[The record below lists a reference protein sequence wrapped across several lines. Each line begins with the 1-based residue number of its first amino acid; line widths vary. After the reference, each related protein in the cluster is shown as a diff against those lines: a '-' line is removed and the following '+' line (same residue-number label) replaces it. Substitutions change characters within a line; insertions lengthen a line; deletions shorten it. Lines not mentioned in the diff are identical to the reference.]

1 MWSGTLTPGFRARL
15 ALFSG
20 AALSALALGGCA
32 MSPAAPPWFSEAML
46 EELRTQQEYAD
57 FITAR
62 YAVMTGDPA
71 SAATYYRRAW
81 TSSPGDPG
89 LLERAT
95 ISTLAAGDA
104 AAAVKLARGAPAD
117 AADDAPS
124 AQLALIIDD
133 IAEGRLKSAQ
143 TRLRKPV
150 LGALNVDLAGFLSV
164 WLATVENAQKGVVE
178 ADQLPGRRMVAGEQ
192 AALKAMVLM
201 QAGRDD
207 EAAEF
212 FRQALRMPLATRD
225 AVATLG
231 ASLQA
236 SRGNVQGARDLIA
249 LAAGGDD
256 EGGPGVARVLA
267 DLDAGRKIVRPKLT
281 ARSGA
286 AMAMFVVS
294 GTGLVRSSPEL
305 SAMRH
310 ALVLYLDPD
319 LAAARFAL
327 ADAYTRQDRPDAALA
342 VLQSIPDSTAW
353 AADARM
359 EAAAILNA
367 EEKPAEALV
376 MGDRALS
383 LSQRREILVRAGDL
397 NRFNGRLDVARKLYD
412 LVIAADTARG
422 RADWMVLYARA
433 TVRNEAADWAGAE
446 EDLKAAMAIEPDRP
460 ELLNYLGYGWI
471 KQGKRI
477 EEGLALIT
485 RAAESRPDQG
495 YIVDSLGWAHYQ
507 LGHYDVAIEHLE
519 RAAELSPIDPEILDH
534 LGDAYWRSGR
544 QDDARFEWLA
554 ALRLKPE
561 AAREITLREK
571 LEKGLPAMPGARL
584 ASRP

>member
-1 MWSGTLTPGFRARL
+1 
-15 ALFSG
+15 
-20 AALSALALGGCA
+20 
-32 MSPAAPPWFSEAML
+32 ML

-62 YAVMTGDPA
+62 YAGMIGDTA

-95 ISTLAAGDA
+95 VATLASGDA
-104 AAAVKLARGAPAD
+104 SAAIKLAREASED
-117 AADDAPS
+117 ASDDAPS

-133 IAEGRLKSAQ
+133 IAEGRIKSAQ
-143 TRLRKPV
+143 ARLRKPV
-150 LGALNVDLAGFLSV
+150 LGALNLDLAGFLSA
-164 WLATVENAQKGVVE
+164 WLTATENAERGVVE
-178 ADQLPGRRMVAGEQ
+178 AEQLPGRRMVAGEQ

-225 AVATLG
+225 VVATMG

-236 SRGNVQGARDLIA
+236 SRGNRLGARDLIA
-249 LAAGGDD
+249 LAAGED
-256 EGGPGVARVLA
+256 EAGPGVSRVVA
-267 DLDAGRKIVRPKLT
+267 DIDAGKKIARPKLD
-281 ARSGA
+281 ARTGA
-286 AMAMFVVS
+286 AMALYVVS

-310 ALVLYLDPD
+310 ALVLHLDPQ

-327 ADAYTRQDRPDAALA
+327 AEAYMGQERPDAALE
-342 VLQSIPDSTAW
+342 VLQSIPDSSPW
-353 AADARM
+353 AADARI
-359 EAAAILNA
+359 EAAAVLNA
-367 EEKPAEALV
+367 QERPAEALV
-376 MGDRALS
+376 MGDRALA

-412 LVIAADTARG
+412 QVVAMDAAKG
-422 RADWMVLYARA
+422 EVDWMVLYARA
-433 TVRNEAADWAGAE
+433 TVRNEAADWEGAE
-446 EDLKAAMAIEPDRP
+446 EDLKAAIAIEPDRP

-471 KQGKRI
+471 KQGKRVQ
-477 EEGLALIT
+477 EGLDLIT

-495 YIVDSLGWAHYQ
+495 YIIDSLGWAHYQ
-507 LGHYDVAIEHLE
+507 LGHYDLAIEHLE
-519 RAAELSPIDPEILDH
+519 RAAELSPTDPEVLDH
-534 LGDAYWRSGR
+534 LGDALWRAGR
-544 QDDARFEWLA
+544 TDEARFEWSA
-554 ALRLKPE
+554 ALELKPE
-561 AAREITLREK
+561 NAREITLREK
-571 LEKGLPAMPGARL
+571 LERGLPAMPGARL

>member
-1 MWSGTLTPGFRARL
+1 ML
-15 ALFSG
+15 A
-20 AALSALALGGCA
+20 
-32 MSPAAPPWFSEAML
+32 
-46 EELRTQQEYAD
+46 ELRTQQEYAD

-81 TSSPGDPG
+81 ASSPGDPG

-104 AAAVKLARGAPAD
+104 AAAIKLARGASVE
-117 AADDAPS
+117 AADEAPS
-124 AQLALIIDD
+124 AQLALIVDD
-133 IAEGRLKSAQ
+133 IAEGRLRSAQ
-143 TRLRKPV
+143 ARLRKPV
-150 LGALNVDLAGFLSV
+150 LGALNVDVAGFFAV
-164 WLATVENAQKGVVE
+164 WLTAIENPQQGVVE

-225 AVATLG
+225 MVATLG
-231 ASLQA
+231 ARLQA

-249 LAAGGDD
+249 LSAGDD
-256 EGGPGVARVLA
+256 EAGPGVARVLA
-267 DLDAGRKIVRPKLT
+267 DLDAGRKIARPKLN
-281 ARSGA
+281 ARNGA
-286 AMAMFVVS
+286 AMALFVVS

-310 ALVLYLDPD
+310 ALVLHLDPE

-327 ADAYTRQDRPDAALA
+327 ADAYTRQARPEAALA
-342 VLQSIPDSTAW
+342 ALQSIADSSPW

-359 EAAAILNA
+359 EAAAVLNA
-367 EEKPAEALV
+367 DEKAAEALV
-376 MGDRALS
+376 MGDRALA
-383 LSQRREILVRAGDL
+383 LSARREILVRAGDL

-412 LVIAADTARG
+412 QVIDADTARG
-422 RADWMVLYARA
+422 RVDWMVLYARA

-446 EDLKAAMAIEPDRP
+446 EDLNAAIAVEPDRP

-471 KQGKRI
+471 KQGKRV

-485 RAAESRPDQG
+485 RAAESRPDLG
-495 YIVDSLGWAHYQ
+495 YIIDSLGWANYQ
-507 LGHYDVAIEHLE
+507 LGRYALAIEHLE

-534 LGDAYWRSGR
+534 LGDAYWQAGR
-544 QDDARFEWLA
+544 QDEARFEWLA
-554 ALRLKPE
+554 ALELKPE

-571 LEKGLPAMPGARL
+571 LDRGLPAMPGARL

>member
-1 MWSGTLTPGFRARL
+1 MWSGKVPPGFRARL

-20 AALSALALGGCA
+20 AALSALAMSGCA
-32 MSPAAPPWFSEAML
+32 ISPAAPPWFSAEML

-71 SAATYYRRAW
+71 AAATYYRRAW

-104 AAAVKLARGAPAD
+104 VAAIKLARGASAD

-164 WLATVENAQKGVVE
+164 WLTAVENGQRGVVE

-225 AVATLG
+225 AVATMG

-236 SRGNVQGARDLIA
+236 SRGNVQGARELIA
-249 LAAGGDD
+249 LVAGDD

-286 AMAMFVVS
+286 SMAMFVAS

-310 ALVLYLDPD
+310 ALVLHLDPD

-342 VLQSIPDSTAW
+342 ALQSIPDSSAW

-359 EAAAILNA
+359 EAAAVLNA
-367 EEKPAEALV
+367 DEKPAEALV
-376 MGDRALS
+376 MGDRALA
-383 LSQRREILVRAGDL
+383 LSQRREILVRTGDL
-397 NRFNGRLDVARKLYD
+397 NRFNGRLDIARKLYD
-412 LVIAADTARG
+412 QVIVADTTRG

-446 EDLKAAMAIEPDRP
+446 DDLKAAMAIEPDRP

-495 YIVDSLGWAHYQ
+495 YILDSLGWAHYQ
-507 LGHYDVAIEHLE
+507 LGHYDVAIQHLE
-519 RAAELSPIDPEILDH
+519 RAAELAPIDPEILDH

-544 QDDARFEWLA
+544 QEDARFEWLA

-561 AAREITLREK
+561 AARDITLREK
-571 LEKGLPAMPGARL
+571 LERGLPAMPGARL

>member
-1 MWSGTLTPGFRARL
+1 
-15 ALFSG
+15 
-20 AALSALALGGCA
+20 
-32 MSPAAPPWFSEAML
+32 
-46 EELRTQQEYAD
+46 
-57 FITAR
+57 
-62 YAVMTGDPA
+62 
-71 SAATYYRRAW
+71 
-81 TSSPGDPG
+81 
-89 LLERAT
+89 
-95 ISTLAAGDA
+95 
-104 AAAVKLARGAPAD
+104 
-117 AADDAPS
+117 
-124 AQLALIIDD
+124 
-133 IAEGRLKSAQ
+133 
-143 TRLRKPV
+143 LRKPV

-164 WLATVENAQKGVVE
+164 WLTATENGQRGVVE

-225 AVATLG
+225 AVATMG

-236 SRGNVQGARDLIA
+236 SRGNLQGARELIA
-249 LAAGGDD
+249 LAGGDD
-256 EGGPGVARVLA
+256 EGGPGVARLLA
-267 DLDAGRKIVRPKLT
+267 DIDAGRKIVRPKLT

-286 AMAMFVVS
+286 AMAMFVAS

-310 ALVLYLDPD
+310 ALVLHLDPE

-342 VLQSIPDSTAW
+342 ALQSIPDSSAW

-359 EAAAILNA
+359 EAAAVLNA
-367 EEKPAEALV
+367 GEKPAEALM
-376 MGDRALS
+376 MGDRAVS

-412 LVIAADTARG
+412 QVIAADTARG

-433 TVRNEAADWAGAE
+433 TVRNEAADWTGAE
-446 EDLKAAMAIEPDRP
+446 DDLKAAMAIEPDRP

-471 KQGKRI
+471 KQGTRI

-485 RAAESRPDQG
+485 RAAASWPDQG

-507 LGHYDVAIEHLE
+507 LGHYDLAIQHLE
-519 RAAELSPIDPEILDH
+519 RAAELSPVDPEILDH

-544 QDDARFEWLA
+544 QEDARFEWLA

-561 AAREITLREK
+561 AAREITLRQK

>member
-1 MWSGTLTPGFRARL
+1 MWSGKLAPGFRAIV
-15 ALFSG
+15 
-20 AALSALALGGCA
+20 AALSAAAFSGCTL
-32 MSPAAPPWFSEAML
+32 SPSTPSWFSAEML
-46 EELRTQQEYAD
+46 AELRTQQEYAD

-81 TSSPGDPG
+81 ASSPGDPG

-104 AAAVKLARGAPAD
+104 AAAIKLARGASVE
-117 AADDAPS
+117 AADEAPS
-124 AQLALIIDD
+124 AQLALIVDD
-133 IAEGRLKSAQ
+133 IAEGRLRSAQ
-143 TRLRKPV
+143 ARLRKPV
-150 LGALNVDLAGFLSV
+150 LGALNVDVAGFFAV
-164 WLATVENAQKGVVE
+164 WLTAIENPQQGIVE

-225 AVATLG
+225 MVATLG
-231 ASLQA
+231 ARLQA

-249 LAAGGDD
+249 LSVGDD
-256 EGGPGVARVLA
+256 EAGPGVARVQA
-267 DLDAGRKIVRPKLT
+267 DLDAGRKISRPKLN
-281 ARSGA
+281 ARNGA
-286 AMAMFVVS
+286 AMALFVVS

-310 ALVLYLDPD
+310 ALVLHLDPE

-327 ADAYTRQDRPDAALA
+327 ADAYTRQARPEAALA
-342 VLQSIPDSTAW
+342 VLQSIPDSSPW

-359 EAAAILNA
+359 EAAAVLNA
-367 EEKPAEALV
+367 DEKAAEALV
-376 MGDRALS
+376 MGDRALA
-383 LSQRREILVRAGDL
+383 LSARREILVRAGDL

-412 LVIAADTARG
+412 QVIDADTARG
-422 RADWMVLYARA
+422 RVDWMVLYARA

-446 EDLKAAMAIEPDRP
+446 EDLNAAIAVEPDRP

-471 KQGKRI
+471 KQGKRV

-485 RAAESRPDQG
+485 RAAESRPDLG
-495 YIVDSLGWAHYQ
+495 YIIDSLGWANYQ
-507 LGHYDVAIEHLE
+507 LGRYALAIEHLE

-534 LGDAYWRSGR
+534 LGDAYWQAGR
-544 QDDARFEWLA
+544 QDEARFEWLA
-554 ALRLKPE
+554 ALELKPE

-571 LEKGLPAMPGARL
+571 LDRGLPAMPGARL

>member
-1 MWSGTLTPGFRARL
+1 ML
-15 ALFSG
+15 A
-20 AALSALALGGCA
+20 
-32 MSPAAPPWFSEAML
+32 
-46 EELRTQQEYAD
+46 ELRTQQEYAD

-81 TSSPGDPG
+81 ASSPGDPG

-104 AAAVKLARGAPAD
+104 AAAIKLARGASVE
-117 AADDAPS
+117 AADEAPS
-124 AQLALIIDD
+124 AQLALIVDD
-133 IAEGRLKSAQ
+133 IAEGRLRSAQ
-143 TRLRKPV
+143 ARLRKPV
-150 LGALNVDLAGFLSV
+150 LGALNVDVAGFFAV
-164 WLATVENAQKGVVE
+164 WLTAIENPQQGIVE

-225 AVATLG
+225 MVATLG
-231 ASLQA
+231 ARLQA

-249 LAAGGDD
+249 LSAGDD
-256 EGGPGVARVLA
+256 EAGPGVARVQA
-267 DLDAGRKIVRPKLT
+267 DLDAGRKIARPKLN
-281 ARSGA
+281 ARNGA
-286 AMAMFVVS
+286 AMALFVVS

-310 ALVLYLDPD
+310 ALVLHLDPE

-327 ADAYTRQDRPDAALA
+327 ADAYTRQARPEAALA
-342 VLQSIPDSTAW
+342 VLQSIPDSSPW

-359 EAAAILNA
+359 EAAAVLNA
-367 EEKPAEALV
+367 DEKAAEALV
-376 MGDRALS
+376 MGDRALA
-383 LSQRREILVRAGDL
+383 LSARREILVRAGDL

-412 LVIAADTARG
+412 QVIDADTARG
-422 RADWMVLYARA
+422 RVDWMVLYARA

-446 EDLKAAMAIEPDRP
+446 EDLNAAIAVEPDRP

-471 KQGKRI
+471 KQGKRV

-485 RAAESRPDQG
+485 RAAESRPDLG
-495 YIVDSLGWAHYQ
+495 YIIDSLGWANYQ
-507 LGHYDVAIEHLE
+507 LGRYALAIEHLE

-534 LGDAYWRSGR
+534 LGDAYWQAGR
-544 QDDARFEWLA
+544 QDEARFEWLA
-554 ALRLKPE
+554 ALELKPE

-571 LEKGLPAMPGARL
+571 LDRGLPAMPGARL

>member
-1 MWSGTLTPGFRARL
+1 
-15 ALFSG
+15 
-20 AALSALALGGCA
+20 
-32 MSPAAPPWFSEAML
+32 MSPATSPWFSQQML

-62 YAVMTGDPA
+62 YAGMIGDPE

-81 TSSPGDPG
+81 NSSPGDPG

-104 AAAVKLARGAPAD
+104 AAAIKLARGASAD
-117 AADDAPS
+117 ASDDAPS
-124 AQLALIIDD
+124 AQLALIVDD

-150 LGALNVDLAGFLSV
+150 LGALNVDLAGFLAA
-164 WLATVENAQKGVVE
+164 WLAAVENPQRGVIEVE
-178 ADQLPGRRMVAGEQ
+178 QLPGRRMVAGEQ

-236 SRGNVQGARDLIA
+236 SRGNLQGARDLIA
-249 LAAGGDD
+249 LSAGEDD
-256 EGGPGVARVLA
+256 DAGPGVTRVLT
-267 DLDAGRKIVRPKLT
+267 DIDAGKKIARPKLD
-281 ARSGA
+281 ARDGA
-286 AMAMFVVS
+286 AMAMFIVS

-310 ALVLYLDPD
+310 SLVLHLDPK

-327 ADAYTRQDRPDAALA
+327 ADAYMRQDRSEAALA
-342 VLQSIPDSTAW
+342 VLQSIQDSSPW

-359 EAAAILNA
+359 ESAAMLNA
-367 EEKPAEALV
+367 EERPAEALV
-376 MGDRALS
+376 MGDRALA

-412 LVIAADTARG
+412 QVVAMDAAKG
-422 RADWMVLYARA
+422 NVDWLVLYARA

-446 EDLKAAMAIEPDRP
+446 EDLKAAIAIEPDRP

-471 KQGKRI
+471 KQGTRV

-495 YIVDSLGWAHYQ
+495 YIIDSLGWAHFQ
-507 LGHYDVAIEHLE
+507 LGHYDQAVEHLE

-544 QDDARFEWLA
+544 LDEARFEWTA
-554 ALRLKPE
+554 ALDLKPE
-561 AAREITLREK
+561 HAREITLREK
-571 LEKGLPAMPGARL
+571 LERGLPAMPGARL

>member
-1 MWSGTLTPGFRARL
+1 V
-15 ALFSG
+15 
-20 AALSALALGGCA
+20 
-32 MSPAAPPWFSEAML
+32 
-46 EELRTQQEYAD
+46 D
-57 FITAR
+57 
-62 YAVMTGDPA
+62 
-71 SAATYYRRAW
+71 
-81 TSSPGDPG
+81 
-89 LLERAT
+89 ERAT

-104 AAAVKLARGAPAD
+104 VAAINLARGASAD

-164 WLATVENAQKGVVE
+164 WLTAVENGQRGVVE

-225 AVATLG
+225 AVATMG

-236 SRGNVQGARDLIA
+236 SRGNVQGARELIA
-249 LAAGGDD
+249 LVAGDD

-286 AMAMFVVS
+286 SMAMFVAS

-310 ALVLYLDPD
+310 ALVLHLDPD

-342 VLQSIPDSTAW
+342 ALQSIPDSSAW

-359 EAAAILNA
+359 EAAAVLNA
-367 EEKPAEALV
+367 DEKPAEALV
-376 MGDRALS
+376 MGDRALA
-383 LSQRREILVRAGDL
+383 LSQRREILVRTGDL
-397 NRFNGRLDVARKLYD
+397 NRFNGRLDIARKLYD
-412 LVIAADTARG
+412 QVIVADTTRG

-446 EDLKAAMAIEPDRP
+446 DDLKAAMAIEPDRP

-495 YIVDSLGWAHYQ
+495 YILDSLGWAHYQ
-507 LGHYDVAIEHLE
+507 LGHYDVAIQHLE
-519 RAAELSPIDPEILDH
+519 RAAELAPIDPEILDH

-544 QDDARFEWLA
+544 QEDARFEWLA

-571 LEKGLPAMPGARL
+571 LERGLPAMPGARL

>member
-1 MWSGTLTPGFRARL
+1 
-15 ALFSG
+15 
-20 AALSALALGGCA
+20 
-32 MSPAAPPWFSEAML
+32 ML

-62 YAVMTGDPA
+62 YAGMIGDTA

-95 ISTLAAGDA
+95 VATLASGDA
-104 AAAVKLARGAPAD
+104 SAAIKLAREASED
-117 AADDAPS
+117 ASDDAPS

-133 IAEGRLKSAQ
+133 IAEGRIKSAQ
-143 TRLRKPV
+143 ARLRKPV
-150 LGALNVDLAGFLSV
+150 LGALNLDLAGFLSA
-164 WLATVENAQKGVVE
+164 WLTATENAERGVVE
-178 ADQLPGRRMVAGEQ
+178 AEQLPGRRMVAGEQ

-225 AVATLG
+225 VVATMG

-236 SRGNVQGARDLIA
+236 SRGNRLGARDLIA
-249 LAAGGDD
+249 LAAGED
-256 EGGPGVARVLA
+256 EAGPGVSRVLA
-267 DLDAGRKIVRPKLT
+267 DIDAGKKIARPKLD
-281 ARSGA
+281 ARTGA
-286 AMAMFVVS
+286 AMALYVVS

-310 ALVLYLDPD
+310 ALVLHLDPQ

-327 ADAYTRQDRPDAALA
+327 AEAYMGQDRPDAALE
-342 VLQSIPDSTAW
+342 VLQSIPDASPW
-353 AADARM
+353 AADARI
-359 EAAAILNA
+359 EAAAVLNA
-367 EEKPAEALV
+367 QERPAEALV
-376 MGDRALS
+376 MGDRALA

-412 LVIAADTARG
+412 QVVAMDAAKG
-422 RADWMVLYARA
+422 EVDWMVLYARA
-433 TVRNEAADWAGAE
+433 TVRNEAADWEGAE
-446 EDLKAAMAIEPDRP
+446 EDLKAAIAIEPDRP

-471 KQGKRI
+471 KQGKRVQ
-477 EEGLALIT
+477 EGLDLIT

-495 YIVDSLGWAHYQ
+495 YIIDSLGWAHYQ
-507 LGHYDVAIEHLE
+507 LGHYDLAIEHLE
-519 RAAELSPIDPEILDH
+519 RAAELSPTDPEVLDH
-534 LGDAYWRSGR
+534 LGDALWRAGR
-544 QDDARFEWLA
+544 TDEARFEWSA
-554 ALRLKPE
+554 ALELKPE
-561 AAREITLREK
+561 NAREITLREK
-571 LEKGLPAMPGARL
+571 LERGLPAMPGARL

>member
-1 MWSGTLTPGFRARL
+1 MWSGKLASGFRARL
-15 ALFSG
+15 AFISG
-20 AALSALALGGCA
+20 AALSALAFGGCA
-32 MSPAAPPWFSEAML
+32 ITPAAPPWFSAEML

-62 YAVMTGDPA
+62 YAVMIGDPA

-104 AAAVKLARGAPAD
+104 AAAIKLARGASAD

-133 IAEGRLKSAQ
+133 VAEGRLKSAQ
-143 TRLRKPV
+143 ARLRKPV

-164 WLATVENAQKGVVE
+164 WLAANENAQKGVVE

-249 LAAGGDD
+249 LAAGEDD
-256 EGGPGVARVLA
+256 AGPGVSRLLA
-267 DLDAGRKIVRPKLT
+267 DLDAGRKITRPKLDV
-281 ARSGA
+281 RDGA
-286 AMAMFVVS
+286 AMALYVVS

-310 ALVLYLDPD
+310 ALVLHLDPE
-319 LAAARFAL
+319 LSAARFAL
-327 ADAYTRQDRPDAALA
+327 ADAYTRQARPDAALA
-342 VLQSIPDSTAW
+342 VLQSIPDGSPW

-359 EAAAILNA
+359 EAAAVLNA

-376 MGDRALS
+376 MGDRALA

-397 NRFNGRLDVARKLYD
+397 NRFNGRLDVARKLFD
-412 LVIAADTARG
+412 QVIAADTARG

-519 RAAELSPIDPEILDH
+519 RAAELSPIEPEILDH
-534 LGDAYWRSGR
+534 LGDAYWRAGR
-544 QDDARFEWLA
+544 QDEARFEWLA
-554 ALRLKPE
+554 ALELKPE
-561 AAREITLREK
+561 TAREITLREK

>member
-1 MWSGTLTPGFRARL
+1 ML
-15 ALFSG
+15 A
-20 AALSALALGGCA
+20 
-32 MSPAAPPWFSEAML
+32 
-46 EELRTQQEYAD
+46 ELRTQQEYAD

-81 TSSPGDPG
+81 ASSPGDPG

-104 AAAVKLARGAPAD
+104 AAAIKLARGASVE
-117 AADDAPS
+117 AADEAPS
-124 AQLALIIDD
+124 AQLALIVDD
-133 IAEGRLKSAQ
+133 IAEGRLRSAQ
-143 TRLRKPV
+143 ARLRKPV
-150 LGALNVDLAGFLSV
+150 LGALNVDVAGFFAV
-164 WLATVENAQKGVVE
+164 WLTAIENPQQGIVE

-225 AVATLG
+225 MVATLG
-231 ASLQA
+231 ARLQA

-249 LAAGGDD
+249 LSAGDD
-256 EGGPGVARVLA
+256 EAGPGVARVLA
-267 DLDAGRKIVRPKLT
+267 DLDAGRKISRPKLN
-281 ARSGA
+281 ARNGA
-286 AMAMFVVS
+286 GMALFVVS

-310 ALVLYLDPD
+310 ALVLHLDPE

-327 ADAYTRQDRPDAALA
+327 ADAYTRQARPEAALA
-342 VLQSIPDSTAW
+342 VLQSIPDSSPW

-359 EAAAILNA
+359 EAAAVLNA
-367 EEKPAEALV
+367 DEKAAEALV
-376 MGDRALS
+376 MGDRALA
-383 LSQRREILVRAGDL
+383 LSARREILVRAGDL

-412 LVIAADTARG
+412 QVIDADTARG
-422 RADWMVLYARA
+422 RVDWMVLYARA

-446 EDLKAAMAIEPDRP
+446 EDLNAAIAVEPDRP

-471 KQGKRI
+471 KQGKRV

-485 RAAESRPDQG
+485 RAAESRPDLG
-495 YIVDSLGWAHYQ
+495 YIIDSLGWANYQ
-507 LGHYDVAIEHLE
+507 LGRYALAIEHLE

-534 LGDAYWRSGR
+534 LGDAYWQAGR
-544 QDDARFEWLA
+544 QDEARFEWLA
-554 ALRLKPE
+554 ALELKPE

-571 LEKGLPAMPGARL
+571 LDRGLPAMPGARL